1 MEKKRS
7 IVFHKDYFNK
17 FYVKQNEK
25 VRKKIAQVLVWIQT
39 LEVLPVSIFKS
50 IENVKGLY
58 EIRIGMGGN
67 IFRIFCCLDRGN
79 LVVLFHGFQKK
90 TQKTPPTEIAKA
102 EKLMEEYF
110 KMKEE

>member
-1 MEKKRS
+1 
-7 IVFHKDYFNK
+7 
-17 FYVKQNEK
+17 
-25 VRKKIAQVLVWIQT
+25 
-39 LEVLPVSIFKS
+39 
-50 IENVKGLY
+50 
-58 EIRIGMGGN
+58 MGGN

-102 EKLMEEYF
+102 ERLMEEYF